1 VEINKCITAA
11 HKNSRDPK
19 TGSRLFARA
28 ATGTRTLD
36 LRFTKASLYQ
46 LSYGGKLMAEKAATG

>member
-1 VEINKCITAA
+1 LEATIEREFVIEAP
-11 HKNSRDPK
+11 KNSKRRKPF
-19 TGSRLFARA
+19 RLAAFWKGA

-46 LSYGGKLMAEKAATG
+46 LSYGGKK